1 MRVVYVDVLFMS
13 NLAVNYLLLVL
24 TARVSGVYTSR
35 LRLLCGGALGAVFAV
50 FLFFPELPPAAALA
64 ARMLLC
70 AAIVLVAF
78 NREPLRVVRR
88 VCLIFLALSFALA
101 GGMVALIALLGP
113 GGLEARNGVPYF
125 DLSLR
130 MLLGATLGIYGL
142 LGLIFGH
149 GGMAV
154 KRKTVEITLENAG
167 RSVKLRG
174 FTDTGN
180 LLRDPIGG
188 KRIIIIA
195 PSLAVRL
202 FPEAEPALLDAEAD
216 PAQLF
221 TQLGTAAPGRF
232 RLMPCKTA
240 GGSGLMVAGKI
251 DRIILDGKPCHGYLV
266 GIAAHELETAGGCR
280 AIIGA

>member
-13 NLAVNYLLLVL
+13 NLAVNYLLLLL

-35 LRLLCGGALGAVFAV
+35 LRLLAGGALGAVFAV
-50 FLFFPELPPAAALA
+50 FLFFPELHPVVAVA
-64 ARMLLC
+64 ARCLLC

-101 GGMVALIALLGP
+101 GGMVALITLLGTT
-113 GGLEARNGVPYF
+113 GLEARNGVPYF

-130 MLLGATLGIYGL
+130 MLLGASLGIYGL

-149 GGMAV
+149 GGMSA
-154 KRKTVEITLENAG
+154 KSKSTEITLKNGENA
-167 RSVKLRG
+167 VKLNG

-188 KRIIIIA
+188 RRVIVVSPEIA
-195 PSLAVRL
+195 AQL
-202 FPEAEPALLDAEAD
+202 FPEAEGALSSYDAD

-221 TQLGTAAPGRF
+221 SQLSAMRPGRF

-240 GGSGLMVAGKI
+240 AGTGLMVAGKI
-251 DRIILDGKPCHGYLV
+251 DTIILDNKPAHGYLI
-266 GIAAHELETAGGCR
+266 GIAAHPLNTANGCR
-280 AIIGA
+280 AIVGV